1 SEVEEHL
8 REGHPGRVEGERLG
22 LPAPGPASGRARA
35 LVPAVRLVVRRDL
48 REVGGRRLP
57 DALARGGDRRRGR
70 PEGRLLAERDVD
82 AFLERLPLLRL
93 GQIREDE
100 EGEDEEGDGN
110 GRAPAAA
117 RRGLEGDGGGGH

>member
-1 SEVEEHL
+1 
-8 REGHPGRVEGERLG
+8 
-22 LPAPGPASGRARA
+22 
-35 LVPAVRLVVRRDL
+35 VPAVRLVVRRDL

-82 AFLERLPLLRL
+82 TFLERLSLLGL
-93 GQIREDE
+93 GQSREDE